1 MLTRIE
7 IDGFKTF
14 RDFGLNLE
22 PFQVIVG
29 PNGVGKSNLFDAMQ
43 LLGRLTE
50 QNLWTALQASR
61 GEADELFSLLP
72 GGQPIDEMQFAVELL
87 IEPRVRDE
95 WGREEQL
102 RDTRL
107 RYELTI
113 GRERD
118 AGGQEHLQVKHESL
132 KRVLVGEDEWLDR
145 HPVAKERYFCH
156 SNRGT
161 PFISTD
167 VDNGTIRTVALHQDG
182 RKGRKRLFPA
192 ESMER
197 TVLASVYTTE
207 FPHVFA
213 VREEMRQ
220 WRLLQLNPEVLRQ
233 PNSVR
238 GPTRLAADG
247 DNLARALARIERE
260 NKYILSD
267 ISRDLANLVPGL
279 LSIEI
284 EEDQTKEVYLIYAR
298 TQDGRRFS
306 SRTLS
311 DGTLRLLAL
320 ITLANDPGY
329 SGVLCFEEPENGVH
343 PFRMSQMVDLLRSLS
358 TEFSSDDEMD
368 AEWPLRQLLV
378 NTHSPLLMA
387 QLDDTELLFA
397 YMPTRIDPTG
407 NGTTVH
413 VTRIAPVRNEMFGD
427 SQHRFFTRQQVEKYL
442 HSADWDAAERRLIG
456 ASVT

>member
-14 RDFGLNLE
+14 RDFTLDLE

-43 LLGRLTE
+43 LLARLTE
-50 QNLWTALQASR
+50 QNLWTAFQASR
-61 GEADELFSLLP
+61 GEAGELFSLLP
-72 GGQPIDEMQFAVELL
+72 GGQPVNEMRFAVELL

-95 WGREEQL
+95 WGREEML
-102 RDTRL
+102 GDTRL
-107 RYELTI
+107 RYELLI

-118 AGGQEHLQVKHESL
+118 PEGQEHLQVKYESL

-145 HPVAKERYFCH
+145 HPAAKERYFYH
-156 SNRGT
+156 SKRGT

-167 VDNGTIRTVALHQDG
+167 LDNGVKRTVALHQDG

-213 VREEMRQ
+213 AREEMRQ

-233 PNSVR
+233 PNPVR
-238 GPTRLAADG
+238 GPTKLSVNG
-247 DNLARALARIERE
+247 DNLARTLARIERE
-260 NKYILSD
+260 NKYILND

-284 EEDQTKEVYLIYAR
+284 EENRTKEVYVIYAQ

-320 ITLANDPGY
+320 ITLANDPDY

-358 TEFSSDDEMD
+358 TRFSSDDEE
-368 AEWPLRQLLV
+368 AGWPLRQLLV

-387 QLDDTELLFA
+387 QLNDTELLFA

-407 NGTTVH
+407 DGTAAQ
-413 VTRIAPVRNEMFGD
+413 VTRIVPVRGELLPD
-427 SQHRFFTRQQVEKYL
+427 PEHRFFTRQQVEKYL
-442 HSADWDAAERRLIG
+442 HSADWDAAQRRLVG
-456 ASVT
+456 AITT